1 MRDILV
7 ATVNYGFTALV
18 GISFRTLQP
27 IFLSTPIA
35 LGGLGLDP
43 LAIGTIMSSFGVLSG
58 VFTMFFF
65 SRMAD
70 RFGVK
75 KVYLMGITA
84 ALPCFFLFPVIS
96 YLARRSI
103 ERSGELG
110 TEVWVVV
117 GLQVLASV
125 LFSTS
130 YGAPILKKSNCL
142 SLISSL
148 SRFRRGIH
156 LHCRSRTK

>member
-1 MRDILV
+1 MRDVLV
-7 ATVNYGFTALV
+7 ATVNYGFLALV
-18 GISFRTLQP
+18 DISFSTLQP
-27 IFLSTPIA
+27 IFLATPIA

-43 LAIGTIMSSFGVLSG
+43 PAIGIIMSCYGVLSG

-75 KVYLMGITA
+75 RVYLMGITA
-84 ALPCFFLFPVIS
+84 GVPSFFLFPVIS

-110 TEVWVVV
+110 TEVWVAV
-117 GLQVLASV
+117 GLQVSASV
-125 LFSTS
+125 LLSTCF
-130 YGAPILKKSNCL
+130 GASILKKLNYL
-142 SLISSL
+142 SLISL
-148 SRFRRGIH
+148 FSRFRCDIH
-156 LHCRSRTK
+156 LHCRSRTQ

>member
-1 MRDILV
+1 MRDVLV
-7 ATVNYGFTALV
+7 ATVNYGFLALV

-27 IFLSTPIA
+27 VFFSTPIA

-43 LAIGTIMSSFGVLSG
+43 PAIGTIMSFNGVLGG

-75 KVYLMGITA
+75 NVYLMGITA
-84 ALPCFFLFPVIS
+84 ALPCFFLFPVIN

-103 ERSGELG
+103 EHSGELG

-117 GLQVLASV
+117 GLQVSASV
-125 LFSTS
+125 LLSTS
-130 YGAPILKKSNCL
+130 YGASILKKSNYL
-142 SLISSL
+142 SLISL
-148 SRFRRGIH
+148 FSRFRPGVH
-156 LHCRSRTK
+156 LHCRSRTQ